1 MLMFLLI
8 SLNNV
13 DKDKPVLPVQK
24 SHCDSNTLCSGC
36 SQVGRSEQ
44 GVHEISE
51 KPPKFKDLMSAE
63 ENKKTCCD
71 WSRESALFLLADNQL
86 LADQVRQAG
95 AMTLVPIL
103 ICLSGWIELPKAGF
117 GQ

>member
-1 MLMFLLI
+1 MFLLI
-8 SLNNV
+8 PLNNV

-24 SHCDSNTLCSGC
+24 SQCDSHTLFGGC
-36 SQVGRSEQ
+36 RQVGRSEQ
-44 GVHEISE
+44 GVHGISE

-71 WSRESALFLLADNQL
+71 WSRKSALFLLAESQL

-95 AMTLVPIL
+95 AVTPVPIL
-103 ICLSGWIELPKAGF
+103 ICLSGRIELPIAEF
-117 GQ
+117 RQ

>member
-8 SLNNV
+8 PLNNV

-24 SHCDSNTLCSGC
+24 SQCDSHTLCSGC

-44 GVHEISE
+44 GVHGISE

-71 WSRESALFLLADNQL
+71 WSRKSALFPLADSQL

-103 ICLSGWIELPKAGF
+103 ICLSGRIELPKAGF
-117 GQ
+117 RQ

>member
-8 SLNNV
+8 PLNNV

-24 SHCDSNTLCSGC
+24 SQCDSHTLCSE
-36 SQVGRSEQ
+36 SRQVGRSEQ

-63 ENKKTCCD
+63 ENKKTCSD
-71 WSRESALFLLADNQL
+71 WSRRSALFLLADSQL

-103 ICLSGWIELPKAGF
+103 ICLSGRIELPKAGF
-117 GQ
+117 RQ

>member
-1 MLMFLLI
+1 MLMLLLI

-13 DKDKPVLPVQK
+13 DKDKPVLSLQK
-24 SHCDSNTLCSGC
+24 SHCDSHTLCSG
-36 SQVGRSEQ
+36 SRQVGRSEQ
-44 GVHEISE
+44 GVHGISE

-71 WSRESALFLLADNQL
+71 WSRESALFLLADSQL

-103 ICLSGWIELPKAGF
+103 ICLSGWIELPIAGF
-117 GQ
+117 RQ

>member
-1 MLMFLLI
+1 MIL
-8 SLNNV
+8 V
-13 DKDKPVLPVQK
+13 DKYKAVLPVQK
-24 SHCDSNTLCSGC
+24 SLCDSHTLCSGC

-71 WSRESALFLLADNQL
+71 WSRKSALFLLADSQL

-103 ICLSGWIELPKAGF
+103 ICLSGWIELPIAGF
-117 GQ
+117 RQ